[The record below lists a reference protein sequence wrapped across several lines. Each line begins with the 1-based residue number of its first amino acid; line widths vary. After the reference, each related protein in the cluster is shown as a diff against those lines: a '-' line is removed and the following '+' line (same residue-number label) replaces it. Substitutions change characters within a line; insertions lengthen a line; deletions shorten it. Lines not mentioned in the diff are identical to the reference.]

1 MGGGPRSAGWVYP
14 ASQILILWSG
24 THSSRFDPSSSGS
37 RESGAGA
44 PTQKFLTILSARSSG
59 FCLHSEIMSALGK
72 GLGKVSWP
80 TWFSD
85 PCFKGN
91 LTQNLNKE
99 SKHREPLVPPLQCVK
114 SGLSV
119 RLSIWGKKKPRSLL
133 LTTCSRL
140 APPSPR
146 APRQVNSWQSWEG
159 LSSERPRAGEAGP

>member
-1 MGGGPRSAGWVYP
+1 MGGGPRSSGWVYP

-80 TWFSD
+80 AWFSD

-91 LTQNLNKE
+91 LTQNPNKE
-99 SKHREPLVPPLQCVK
+99 SKRREPLVPPLQSVK
-114 SGLSV
+114 SGLSAH
-119 RLSIWGKKKPRSLL
+119 LSIWGKKKPRSLIANNL
-133 LTTCSRL
+133 LKTS
-140 APPSPR
+140 PS
-146 APRQVNSWQSWEG
+146 
-159 LSSERPRAGEAGP
+159 RPRK